1 MSIQP
6 RLTPI
11 VDAVPHKRVRGSGAR
26 LRMLLLVVQDDRRM
40 CPGYAAVE
48 YVKVRCR
55 YRLPLPSLPQR
66 PERCSEGLPYGWSG
80 ETIDESIALRYRK
93 YTFINHSTRTIDRD
107 TCGLRISM
115 FQNQGAHRARVP
127 SPPVHAWMVLASD
140 MRARSAN
147 DRLGPHAHGHC
158 ASVRGECAVGACR
171 SRRWKRTVGRE
182 HRARSLHM

>member
-26 LRMLLLVVQDDRRM
+26 LRMLLLVVQDDRAM

-55 YRLPLPSLPQR
+55 YRLPLPSPF
-66 PERCSEGLPYGWSG
+66 PEKIARRAFRMWVSG

-93 YTFINHSTRTIDRD
+93 YTFINHSMSTIDRD
-107 TCGLRISM
+107 TCGQRNLMI
-115 FQNQGAHRARVP
+115 
-127 SPPVHAWMVLASD
+127 
-140 MRARSAN
+140 
-147 DRLGPHAHGHC
+147 
-158 ASVRGECAVGACR
+158 
-171 SRRWKRTVGRE
+171 
-182 HRARSLHM
+182 